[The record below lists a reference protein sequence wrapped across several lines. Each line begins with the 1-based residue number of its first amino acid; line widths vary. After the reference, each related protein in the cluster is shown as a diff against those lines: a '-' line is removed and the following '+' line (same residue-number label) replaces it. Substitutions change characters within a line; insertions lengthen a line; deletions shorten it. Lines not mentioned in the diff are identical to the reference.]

1 MKASVFIGTS
11 VDGFIARASGGL
23 DFLPPGGGE
32 PHGYD
37 EFMAT
42 VDALVTSA
50 LFYNGKDVAIRQ
62 GFKNTGAW
70 TELEGTARP
79 VFVAPWSLTFS
90 TGG

>member
-1 MKASVFIGTS
+1 MVICVAAS
-11 VDGFIARASGGL
+11 AAAQA
-23 DFLPPGGGE
+23 PGR
-32 PHGYD
+32 
-37 EFMAT
+37 MATT
-42 VDALVTSA
+42 VDAPVTSA
-50 LFYNGKDVAIRQ
+50 LFYNGKDIAIRH

>member
-1 MKASVFIGTS
+1 VVICVAAS
-11 VDGFIARASGGL
+11 AAAQA
-23 DFLPPGGGE
+23 PGR
-32 PHGYD
+32 
-37 EFMAT
+37 MATT